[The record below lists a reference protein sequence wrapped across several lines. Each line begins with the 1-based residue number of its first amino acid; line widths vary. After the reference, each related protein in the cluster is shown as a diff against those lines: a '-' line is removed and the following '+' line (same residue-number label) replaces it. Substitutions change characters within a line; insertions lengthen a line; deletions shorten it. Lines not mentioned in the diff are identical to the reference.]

1 MIWATRTFSENGW
14 YHVQDQ
20 FEEQYDAAGEPIG
33 MMLVCVDTPDFKTR
47 IYIGLPEPSL
57 LASYDG
63 FTLVAESDLP
73 RYGHLLF
80 GNETAF
86 EARFRRQR

>member
-1 MIWATRTFSENGW
+1 MIWATRTFTENGW

-20 FEEQYDAAGEPIG
+20 FEEQYDAAGEPAG

-47 IYIGLPEPSL
+47 IYRGVPDPSL

-63 FTLVAESDLP
+63 LTPVAESELP
-73 RYGHLLF
+73 RSGHLLF
-80 GNETAF
+80 GSEAAF
-86 EARFRRQR
+86 EAYFRWRR

>member
-1 MIWATRTFSENGW
+1 MIWAARTFSDNGGITSRT
-14 YHVQDQ
+14 Q
-20 FEEQYDAAGEPIG
+20 FEEQYDAAGEPLR

-47 IYIGLPEPSL
+47 IYVGLPDPSL

-63 FTLVAESDLP
+63 FTPVAESELP

-80 GNETAF
+80 GNEADF
-86 EARFRRQR
+86 EARFRWRR